1 MQQTVYEAGFWWNSR
16 TQRWFFL
23 ICLRLAHET
32 PVKEKM
38 SGNAILIDLLAGVAL
53 LIWATRMVR
62 TGVVRAFGDRLRN
75 AIGRATANP
84 LKAWATGVG
93 VATAMQSS
101 SATALLAI
109 SFAERGLITLAPGLA
124 LMLGAD
130 IGSTLAVQILAF
142 KPTWLSSILLIV
154 GVPLFTASSS
164 STWRQVGRIII
175 GIGLMIISL
184 GIIVGASEPL
194 RESPTLVYVLESIS
208 GDLGLA
214 FVFGAAIAWLAHSS
228 LAAVL
233 LVIALASSG
242 VVALPFSVAF
252 VLGANVGS
260 AFIPMG
266 IAFRSVG
273 TARRILVGN
282 LVFRVTGAVA
292 LLALMMSVTI
302 PLGFLGA
309 DPARAL
315 ANVHT
320 GFNVLLALIFLPMTF
335 VAASLLERLMPDA
348 PSSEPS
354 VSRVNHLDED
364 ALDRP
369 AVALGAATR
378 EVMRLADTV
387 QLMLQE
393 SINTFA
399 DSDERRRDEIARLE
413 DEVDRLQ
420 EEIKL
425 YLTKLTR
432 QTLSEEDGR
441 RCFDLILFTTNL
453 EHAGDIIDKGILRL
467 AARKKRNNLAFS
479 EEGWHELQALH
490 QRVVDQ
496 MRLAV
501 TVFVTRDLDMAR
513 ELVAEKD
520 RFREAERLATESH
533 LQRLRE
539 GTVASIETSALH
551 LDLLRDLKRITA
563 HLTTAGYPILEAHGA
578 LRGSRLRKVKEEG
591 VVAG

>member
-1 MQQTVYEAGFWWNSR
+1 
-16 TQRWFFL
+16 
-23 ICLRLAHET
+23 
-32 PVKEKM
+32 M

-53 LIWATRMVR
+53 LIWATRLVR

-84 LKAWATGVG
+84 VKAWATGMG

-101 SATALLAI
+101 SATALLVV
-109 SFAERGLITLAPGLA
+109 SFADRGLIALAPALA

-142 KPTWLSSILLIV
+142 KPTWLSSVLLIV
-154 GVPLFTASSS
+154 GVPLFTASGSA
-164 STWRQVGRIII
+164 TVRQVGRIVI
-175 GIGLMIISL
+175 GVALMIISL

-194 RESPTLVYVLESIS
+194 RESPTLVYVLEAIS

-214 FVFGAAIAWLAHSS
+214 FVFGAVIAWLAHSS

-233 LVIALASSG
+233 LVIALSSSG
-242 VVALPFSVAF
+242 VVAIPFGVAF

-266 IAFRSVG
+266 IAFRTG
-273 TARRILVGN
+273 GATARRILIGN
-282 LVFRVTGAVA
+282 LVFRITGSVS
-292 LLALMMSVTI
+292 LLALMMSFAI

-320 GFNVLLALIFLPMTF
+320 GFNVLLAIVFLPLTYL
-335 VAASLLERLMPDA
+335 AAKLLERIMPDA
-348 PSSEPS
+348 HTDEGT
-354 VSRVNHLDED
+354 VTRVRHLDEA

-378 EVMRLADTV
+378 EVMRIADTV

-399 DSDERRRDEIARLE
+399 DGDERRLEEIARLD

-420 EEIKL
+420 EEVKL

-432 QTLSEEDGR
+432 QPLTEEDSR

-479 EEGWHELQALH
+479 QEGWAELQALH

-513 ELVAEKD
+513 ELVVEKD
-520 RFREAERLATESH
+520 RFRDAERLATESH

-539 GTVASIETSALH
+539 GTLASIETSALH

-563 HLTTAGYPILEAHGA
+563 HLTTAGYPILEASGA
-578 LRGSRLRKVKEEG
+578 LRGSRLRKVDPPQTVPGPE
-591 VVAG
+591 ASSA

>member
-1 MQQTVYEAGFWWNSR
+1 
-16 TQRWFFL
+16 
-23 ICLRLAHET
+23 
-32 PVKEKM
+32 M

-62 TGVVRAFGDRLRN
+62 TGVVRAFGDKLRN
-75 AIGRATANP
+75 AIGRATASP

-101 SATALLAI
+101 SATALLVV
-109 SFAERGLITLAPGLA
+109 SFAERGLISLAPALA

-154 GVPLFTASSS
+154 GVPLFTASAS
-164 STWRQVGRIII
+164 STVRQVGRIVI

-242 VVALPFSVAF
+242 VIAIPFGVAF

-309 DPARAL
+309 DPSRAL

-320 GFNVLLALIFLPMTF
+320 GFNVLLALIFLPLTF
-335 VAASLLERLMPDA
+335 VAASVLERLMPDA
-348 PSSEPS
+348 PAADAAS
-354 VSRVNHLDED
+354 VSRVNHLDEE

-399 DSDERRRDEIARLE
+399 DGDERRREEIARLD

-420 EEIKL
+420 EEVKL

-432 QTLSEEDGR
+432 QPLSDEDGR

-479 EEGWHELQALH
+479 DEGWRELQALH

-539 GTVASIETSALH
+539 GTIASIETSALH

-578 LRGSRLRKVKEEG
+578 LRGSRLRAVKEPG
-591 VVAG
+591 VATG

>member
-1 MQQTVYEAGFWWNSR
+1 MT
-16 TQRWFFL
+16 
-23 ICLRLAHET
+23 
-32 PVKEKM
+32 
-38 SGNAILIDLLAGVAL
+38 GNAILIDLLAGVAL

-75 AIGRATANP
+75 AIGRATASP

-101 SATALLAI
+101 SATALLVI
-109 SFAERGLITLAPGLA
+109 SFADRGLIALAPALA

-154 GVPLFTASSS
+154 GVPLFTASAS

-194 RESPTLVYVLESIS
+194 RYSPTLVYVLERIS

-260 AFIPMG
+260 AFVPMG
-266 IAFRSVG
+266 LAFRSVG

-302 PLGFLGA
+302 PLDFLGSN
-309 DPARAL
+309 PARAL
-315 ANVHT
+315 ANAHT
-320 GFNVLLALIFLPMTF
+320 GFNVLLALIFLPLTY
-335 VAASLLERLMPDA
+335 VAASALERLMPDG
-348 PSSEPS
+348 SSMEPS

-378 EVMRLADTV
+378 EVLRLADTV

-399 DSDERRRDEIARLE
+399 DGDERRREEIARLE

-432 QTLSEEDGR
+432 QPLSDEDSR

-479 EEGWHELQALH
+479 EKGWAELQALH

-520 RFREAERLATESH
+520 RFRDAERNATESH

-551 LDLLRDLKRITA
+551 LDFLRDLKRITA

-591 VVAG
+591 AVAG

>member
-1 MQQTVYEAGFWWNSR
+1 M
-16 TQRWFFL
+16 
-23 ICLRLAHET
+23 
-32 PVKEKM
+32 P
-38 SGNAILIDLLAGVAL
+38 GNAILIDLLAGVAL

-62 TGVVRAFGDRLRN
+62 TGVVRAFGDKLRN
-75 AIGRATANP
+75 AIGRATASP

-101 SATALLAI
+101 SATALLVV
-109 SFAERGLITLAPGLA
+109 SFAERGLIALAPALA

-154 GVPLFTASSS
+154 GVPLFTASAS
-164 STWRQVGRIII
+164 STVRQVGRIVI

-242 VVALPFSVAF
+242 VIAIPFGVAF

-309 DPARAL
+309 DPSRAL

-320 GFNVLLALIFLPMTF
+320 GFNVLLALIFLPLTW
-335 VAASLLERLMPDA
+335 VAAGVLERLMPDA
-348 PSSEPS
+348 PAADVAS
-354 VSRVNHLDED
+354 VSRVNHLDEE

-399 DSDERRRDEIARLE
+399 DGDERRRDEIARLD

-420 EEIKL
+420 EEVKL

-432 QTLSEEDGR
+432 QPLSEEDGR

-479 EEGWHELQALH
+479 DEGWRELQALH

-539 GTVASIETSALH
+539 GTIASIETSALH

-578 LRGSRLRKVKEEG
+578 LRGSRLRAAKEPG
-591 VVAG
+591 VATG

>member
-1 MQQTVYEAGFWWNSR
+1 
-16 TQRWFFL
+16 
-23 ICLRLAHET
+23 
-32 PVKEKM
+32 M

-62 TGVVRAFGDRLRN
+62 TGVVRAFGDKLRN
-75 AIGRATANP
+75 AIGRATASP

-101 SATALLAI
+101 SATALLVV
-109 SFAERGLITLAPGLA
+109 SFAERGLIALAPALA

-154 GVPLFTASSS
+154 GVPMFTASAS
-164 STWRQVGRIII
+164 STVRQVGRIII
-175 GIGLMIISL
+175 GIGLMIVSL

-242 VVALPFSVAF
+242 VVAIPFGVAF

-266 IAFRSVG
+266 IAFRSTG

-282 LVFRVTGAVA
+282 LVFRVTGAVT
-292 LLALMMSVTI
+292 LLAIMMSFAI
-302 PLGFLGA
+302 PLAFLGA
-309 DPARAL
+309 DPSRAL

-320 GFNVLLALIFLPMTF
+320 GFNVLLALIFLPLTF
-335 VAASLLERLMPDA
+335 VAAAVLERLLPDA
-348 PSSEPS
+348 PAVEDGG

-364 ALDRP
+364 APDRP

-399 DSDERRRDEIARLE
+399 DADERRREEIARLD

-432 QTLSEEDGR
+432 QPLSEEDGR

-479 EEGWHELQALH
+479 EEGWRELQALH

-513 ELVAEKD
+513 DLVAEKD

-578 LRGSRLRKVKEEG
+578 LRGSRLRAVKEPG
-591 VVAG
+591 TVAG

>member
-1 MQQTVYEAGFWWNSR
+1 M
-16 TQRWFFL
+16 
-23 ICLRLAHET
+23 
-32 PVKEKM
+32 P
-38 SGNAILIDLLAGVAL
+38 GNAILIDLLAGVAL

-62 TGVVRAFGDRLRN
+62 TGVVRAFGDKLRN
-75 AIGRATANP
+75 AIGRATASP

-101 SATALLAI
+101 SATALLVV
-109 SFAERGLITLAPGLA
+109 SFAERGLIALAPALA

-154 GVPLFTASSS
+154 GVPLFTASAS
-164 STWRQVGRIII
+164 STVRQVGRIVI

-242 VVALPFSVAF
+242 VIAIPFGVAF

-309 DPARAL
+309 DPSRAL

-320 GFNVLLALIFLPMTF
+320 GFNVLLALIFLPLTF
-335 VAASLLERLMPDA
+335 VAAGVLERLMPDA
-348 PSSEPS
+348 PAADVAS
-354 VSRVNHLDED
+354 VSRVNHLDEE

-399 DSDERRRDEIARLE
+399 DGDERRRDEIARLD

-420 EEIKL
+420 EEVKL

-432 QTLSEEDGR
+432 QPLSEEDGR

-479 EEGWHELQALH
+479 DEGWRELQALH

-539 GTVASIETSALH
+539 GTIASIETSALH

-578 LRGSRLRKVKEEG
+578 LRGSRLRAAKEPG
-591 VVAG
+591 VATG